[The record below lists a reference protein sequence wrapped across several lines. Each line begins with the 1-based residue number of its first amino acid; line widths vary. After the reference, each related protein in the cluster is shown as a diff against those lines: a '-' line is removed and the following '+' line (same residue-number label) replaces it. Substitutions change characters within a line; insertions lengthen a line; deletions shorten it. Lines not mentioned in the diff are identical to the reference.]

1 MRLSDYTHHV
11 RDQLVASAALGD
23 ERTQQIAGVLAGSI
37 DASVRLAILDAV
49 SAATVEV
56 TTALADSA
64 GNQASPA
71 VTVHIDGDELRVVVA
86 HPPVETNDPPRPDD
100 GEANARISLRLS
112 ETLKADIEQA
122 AARSDLSVNTWLV
135 RAAANALRGGSGW
148 TPGNDWSGGHPG
160 RGSSRITGWVT
171 G

>member
-1 MRLSDYTHHV
+1 MQLGDYTHKV
-11 RDQLVASAALGD
+11 RDQLVASATLGD
-23 ERTQQIAGVLAGSI
+23 ERTQQIAGALAGSI
-37 DASVRLAILDAV
+37 EASVRLAILDAV
-49 SAATVEV
+49 SAASVEI
-56 TTALADSA
+56 TAALADSA

-86 HPPVETNDPPRPDD
+86 HPPAETAEAPRPDD

-135 RAAANALRGGSGW
+135 RAAANALRGGGGW
-148 TPGNDWSGGHPG
+148 SAGSDWSAGHPG